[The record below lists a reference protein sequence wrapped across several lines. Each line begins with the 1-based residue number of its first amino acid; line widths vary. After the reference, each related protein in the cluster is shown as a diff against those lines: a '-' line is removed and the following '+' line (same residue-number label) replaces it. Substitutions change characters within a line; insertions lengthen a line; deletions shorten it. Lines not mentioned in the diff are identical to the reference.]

1 VSPVFNQL
9 AEDSPGRH
17 NERKVWQMKDPFA
30 SITSGIGLVLALAA
44 PTASAASEDSTERKQ
59 MIFAFDNPQDREPWS
74 AVNDNVMGGVSD
86 GRVRITDRGTLEFF
100 GSISLENNGGFAS
113 IRSRRDDMD
122 LSSFDGLLIRVRGDG
137 KRYDLNL
144 RTNVRIMAG
153 SYRAKFDTNK
163 NVWQEIYVPFSEF
176 VPTSFGRVR
185 NDLPALDPSKIRSF
199 GFLISDKQAGPFSL
213 EVEWI
218 KAAVAPSELGS
229 DLSTELRAE
238 RQTAIRHWIEASISR
253 GAPLYNA
260 GEPRL
265 CAELYVLTVKS
276 LLCLAPGELTPQ
288 ALERLTA
295 TLQEVEETAD
305 ADKQAWVLRRA
316 LDFTLESLVE
326 RPVEPLRAAAQNA
339 D

>member
-1 VSPVFNQL
+1 
-9 AEDSPGRH
+9 
-17 NERKVWQMKDPFA
+17 
-30 SITSGIGLVLALAA
+30 
-44 PTASAASEDSTERKQ
+44 
-59 MIFAFDNPQDREPWS
+59 MIFAFDDPQDGEPWV

-86 GRVRITDRGTLEFF
+86 GRVRMTDHGTLEFF

-113 IRSRRDDMD
+113 IRSRRDDVD

-144 RTNVRIMAG
+144 RTNIRIMAG
-153 SYRAKFDTNK
+153 SYRAKFDTNT
-163 NVWQEIYVPFSEF
+163 NVWQEIYVPFNEF

-185 NDLPALDPSKIRSF
+185 KDLPALDPSKIRSF
-199 GFLISDKQAGPFSL
+199 GFLISDKQVGPFSL

-218 KAAVAPSELGS
+218 KAVVSPGERSS
-229 DLSTELRAE
+229 DISTELRAE
-238 RQTAIRHWIEASISR
+238 RQSAIRHWIEASISR

-288 ALERLTA
+288 SVERLTA
-295 TLQEVEETAD
+295 ALQEAEETAD
-305 ADKQAWVLRRA
+305 AGERAWVLRRA
-316 LDFTLESLVE
+316 LDLTLESLAE
-326 RPVEPLRAAAQNA
+326 RAVEPRHAAAQNA